1 MKGKLSNF
9 SLFPLPKHIFPLF
22 LHESAETLPLKTR
35 LWDPECCSWLHK
47 WPFLPACKRGQAL
60 YQRLTFLRAAVHMLK
75 LTYHTTRHFVACFL
89 SDKGDSSLMSFSCI
103 GMQAGRIQ
111 RAQEGDDLAWNGFTW
126 STSAVLCLGE
136 VSVAL
141 LPPSLSNPH
150 HPPSLSLIIV
160 TQPTLSSCAL
170 AYSAV
175 RSNQ

>member
-1 MKGKLSNF
+1 MHSRWKVNSAIF
-9 SLFPLPKHIFPLF
+9 HCFPRPKHIFLLF
-22 LHESAETLPLKTR
+22 LHESAEPLPLKTR
-35 LWDPECCSWLHK
+35 LMCGL
-47 WPFLPACKRGQAL
+47 FLPACKRGQAL
-60 YQRLTFLRAAVHMLK
+60 YQWLTLLRAAVHMLN

-89 SDKGDSSLMSFSCI
+89 SDGGDSSLMSFSCI

-126 STSAVLCLGE
+126 STSAVLSLGG

-141 LPPSLSNPH
+141 LPPSLSSPP

-175 RSNQ
+175 LW